1 MNDEHIQTTPKML
14 NNKDI
19 KKKRL
24 TNVEYTEQREREKTN
39 SNKVKFS
46 FMNKG
51 RNKKTIA
58 MKEGVKKEK

>member
-24 TNVEYTEQREREKTN
+24 TNVEYTEQREKQKKSNNKEKG
-39 SNKVKFS
+39 S
-46 FMNKG
+46 FMSKG
-51 RNKKTIA
+51 RNKKTT
-58 MKEGVKKEK
+58 